1 MPMHFISQFALQRTG
16 WVRLSVLAPAALVG
30 WAVAAP
36 TTLADRAID
45 QTETVAPSRVDSIY
59 GAYVAAGYAE
69 STYDFDRAA
78 KLLDRVL
85 DTQPDDPLLQ
95 RRGMLANLHAGRVRR
110 ATELARPQVAVY
122 PSEVDIAA
130 LTLAADAIKRQDW
143 NRAVSILEPARRIAL
158 ARFSAPILAG
168 WAEFGAGD
176 TDQAITAL
184 SSLRDDA
191 QAAALHDFHAAMIFL
206 AAERYE
212 EADAIL
218 APQADRLEDIPI
230 GVLRAL
236 ARAKLG
242 MGDTEMA
249 NDLLKGY
256 RAFNPGSS
264 FIDEDIE
271 KLDAGEA
278 LPPLVSG
285 PEAGAA
291 EALIDL
297 ARQIREQAPLIALR
311 YSRLG
316 SFLAPENDLG
326 HMVTGTILQR
336 LERHEEAI
344 TALRNVQS
352 GSLFDW
358 DARMDIAD
366 NLIRLDRD
374 EEAIDSLETMAAER
388 PDDIEA
394 LDKLGFLMRVRGRF
408 EEGTVYYDRAMERIE
423 VVMPD
428 HWTLFYF
435 RGITLERTKR
445 WPEAEADFR
454 RSLELKP
461 DDPYVLNYLGYSWI
475 DQGVNID
482 EGMEM
487 IRNAVAQRQND
498 GNVVDSLGWAHYRLG
513 EFDEAV
519 IHLERAVQ
527 LRPEEAVINDHLGDA
542 YWKVGRRLEAGFQWR
557 HALSLDPD
565 DDLRAT
571 IEQKLEEG
579 LDAVEAASE

>member
-1 MPMHFISQFALQRTG
+1 MPKNLMPEFALSLT
-16 WVRLSVLAPAALVG
+16 RLLRVSTASTILLAGGLATSSPA
-30 WAVAAP
+30 W
-36 TTLADRAID
+36 ADRAID
-45 QTETVAPSRVDSIY
+45 QTETVAPSQVDSVF
-59 GAYVAAGYAE
+59 GAYAAAGYAE
-69 STYDFDRAA
+69 SIYDFDRAA
-78 KLLDRVL
+78 RLLDRVL
-85 DTQPDDPLLQ
+85 ETQPDDPLLQ
-95 RRGMLANLHAGRVRR
+95 RRGMLASLHAGRVRR

-130 LTLAADAIKRQDW
+130 LTLAADAIKREEW
-143 NRAVSILEPARRIAL
+143 TRAADILKPARRVAL
-158 ARFSAPILAG
+158 AQYSAPILAA
-168 WAEFGAGD
+168 WADFGAGD
-176 TDQAITAL
+176 TDGAIETL
-184 SSLRDDA
+184 SPLRDDA
-191 QAAALHDFHAAMIFL
+191 QAASLHDFHAALIFL
-206 AAERYE
+206 AAERFA

-218 APQADRLEDIPI
+218 TPQADRLEDMPI

-236 ARAKLG
+236 ARARLG
-242 MGDTEMA
+242 NGDPEGA
-249 NDLLKGY
+249 EDLLKGY
-256 RAFNPGSS
+256 RAFNPGNT
-264 FIDEDIE
+264 FVDEDIAL
-271 KLDAGEA
+271 LDAGDP
-278 LPPLVSG
+278 LPPMVKSPQEG
-285 PEAGAA
+285 SA

-297 ARQIREQAPLIALR
+297 ARQIRDQAPLIALR

-316 SFLAPENDLG
+316 SYLSPENDLG

-336 LERHEEAI
+336 LDRYEEAI
-344 TALRNVQS
+344 TALRNIKI

-374 EEAIDSLETMAAER
+374 AEAIDSLEAMAAER

-408 EEGTVYYDRAMERIE
+408 EEGTGYYDRAMERID
-423 VVMPD
+423 VVTQD

-445 WPEAEADFR
+445 WPEAESDFK

-475 DQGVNID
+475 DQGVNIE

-487 IRNAVAQRQND
+487 IRNAVSQRRND

-519 IHLERAVQ
+519 VHLERAVQ

-542 YWKVGRRLEAGFQWR
+542 YWKVGRRLEASFQWR

-565 DDLRAT
+565 DDLREV
-571 IEQKLEEG
+571 IEQKLDEG
-579 LDAVEAASE
+579 LDAVEAETE